1 LTILKNYFMEISQ
14 KFDLLCDNLRMSKE
28 TVDTV
33 SYRYHRIIHQL
44 NESYYGIDND
54 SLHGLYVGSYGRGTA
69 INTSDIDMLFVLPY
83 EEYVR
88 FNRYLTNG
96 QSALLQDVKNSIQ
109 KTYPSSYISGD
120 GQVIV
125 VYFTDGVT
133 FEVVP
138 CFGNNDNSFTFP
150 DSNNGGSWKIT
161 NPRPEISAI
170 NSLNNCTNKNLKRL
184 CRMVR
189 AWKEQ
194 NNVLLGGLLIDT
206 LAYRFLKDWEYRDK
220 TTVYYDWMTRD
231 FFDYLSSIDDSQSY
245 WCAVGSNQLIY
256 RKGPFA
262 AKAKKAY
269 DAAVA
274 AIAYKTSGYD
284 YSANLK
290 WQEIYGTRFPH

>member
-1 LTILKNYFMEISQ
+1 MLTIVKKQIMEISQ
-14 KFDLLCDNLRMSKE
+14 KFDLLCDNLRMNKE
-28 TVDTV
+28 IVNTV

-69 INTSDIDMLFVLPY
+69 INTSDIDILFILPY

-96 QSALLQDVKNSIQ
+96 QSALLQDVKKNIQ
-109 KTYPSSYISGD
+109 KTYPNSYISGD

-125 VYFTDGVT
+125 VSFVDGVT
-133 FEVVP
+133 FEIVP
-138 CFGNNDNSFTFP
+138 CFENSDSSFTYP
-150 DSNNGGSWKIT
+150 DTNDGGSWKRT

-170 NSLNNCTNKNLKRL
+170 NRLDNRTNKNLKRL

-189 AWKEQ
+189 SWKEQ
-194 NNVLLGGLLIDT
+194 NNVPIGGLLIDT
-206 LAYRFLKDWEYRDK
+206 LAYRFLEGWKYRDK
-220 TTVYYDWMTRD
+220 TTLYYDWMT
-231 FFDYLSSIDDSQSY
+231 
-245 WCAVGSNQLIY
+245 VGNNQLIY

-262 AKAKKAY
+262 TKAKKAY

-274 AIAYKTSGYD
+274 AIAYETNGYD